1 MFMDWQNQHS
11 KTGYTTISNLHIPC
25 NSHQNPNDMHHRKWK
40 INPKV
45 HLETERP
52 WIVKV
57 ILSKKNNAGGIIILD
72 FKLYYRATAIKTAW
86 YWHKSRYEDQW
97 NRIEDPNMNSC
108 SYANL
113 TLTKMPKTY
122 QEEKIVSLTNVS
134 GKTGYLPAENWN

>member
-1 MFMDWQNQHS
+1 M
-11 KTGYTTISNLHIPC
+11 
-25 NSHQNPNDMHHRKWK
+25 
-40 INPKV
+40 
-45 HLETERP
+45 
-52 WIVKV
+52 
-57 ILSKKNNAGGIIILD
+57 NNNGGIITPD

-134 GKTGYLPAENWN
+134 GKTGYLPAEN